1 MKKAILIIAAVLF
14 LGGVIHIGL
23 TPLLYGGLTLNAL
36 WYSSAGLALMFAACI
51 NYLVITA
58 TPWQARFFAVGHLS
72 NILGSV
78 LLGLILLF
86 LPAPHVALLFLLVVA
101 ETVLVIWSQV
111 AAARSGVAV
120 RS

>member
-36 WYSSAGLALMFAACI
+36 WYSSAGLALMFAAGI

-78 LLGLILLF
+78 LLGLILLV
-86 LPAPHVALLFLLVVA
+86 LPAPHVALLLLLVVA

>member
-1 MKKAILIIAAVLF
+1 MKKAILIIATIIF

-23 TPLLYGGLTLNAL
+23 TPLLYGRLTLNAL
-36 WYSSAGLALMFAACI
+36 WFSSAGLALIYAACI

-58 TPWQARFFAVGHLS
+58 KPWQARFFAVGHMS
-72 NILGSV
+72 NLLGSV

-86 LPAPHVALLFLLVVA
+86 LPLPHVALLLLLLMA

>member
-1 MKKAILIIAAVLF
+1 MKKAILIVAAILV

-36 WYSSAGLALMFAACI
+36 WFSSAGLALILMACI
-51 NYLVITA
+51 NYLVITVK
-58 TPWQARFFAVGHLS
+58 PWQARFFAVGHLS

-78 LLGLILLF
+78 LLGLLLIF
-86 LPAPHVALLFLLVVA
+86 LPAPHVALLFLLLVA
-101 ETVLVIWSQV
+101 ETVLVIWSHV
-111 AAARSGVAV
+111 ASARSVVAL